1 MKFIKGFFIHYLF
14 SGILLI
20 ISSNAFA
27 QRIISP
33 KDTTTRSQ
41 LIQTDSLTKKSAS
54 SSGLNSKVSYKGD
67 TVFLDFKTNIRY
79 LIGKARVIYG
89 DFELDADYIRLDQNT
104 NEIFAKGSYDSIT
117 HRYTGRPIFK
127 PSGEPPFTTDSLAYN
142 YESKKGKSYQAS
154 SQVED
159 GYIHAAQLKKNEYN
173 EAFIKNALYT
183 TCDADHPHFGIHIT
197 RGIITD
203 RQIITGPA
211 YLEIEGVPLP
221 IGIPFGFF
229 PKTNHRASGLL
240 FPTFGED
247 YTRGFFMRDLGYYIG
262 LNDIWDTAIRGTLY
276 SKGSYEGNII
286 GSYRKNYKYDGR
298 VNFHYAST
306 RTGIEGTPGYKP
318 TQDFNIQW
326 SHNQRPEANPGTTF
340 SASVNVGTSNYFS
353 RTAAGGSYDIN
364 QITQNSMSS
373 SIGYGRSFANG
384 LFNFTSSLRH
394 NQDMATKSIYLQL
407 PDFNLSM
414 LTINPFDSK
423 DRVGEQKWYQRLTL
437 GYNVQG
443 SNSITTKENLLFQ
456 KGTLQKF
463 SNGVS
468 HSIPVALSLN
478 VLKFFQL
485 GSSVRYNEKWY
496 LQSIRKNYDP
506 VTATV
511 VKDTL
516 RGFNRAYDY
525 SLSTGL
531 STKVYGM
538 LPFKKGK
545 ILALRHVMTPNVS
558 FSYRPDFGSDRY
570 GFYRNVQA
578 NAAGNI
584 QRYSIFED
592 GIYGSPGIGRSASM
606 GFALDNTISAKL
618 RKPESDTVS
627 TPKKIDIIQGLT
639 FSGSYN
645 FVADSFKLTPINFSG
660 RTSLFKQSVGINFF
674 GTFDPYKLNT
684 FGQRVNQYAINDGKI
699 ARLTNFGLSFSFG
712 LNSEATKKHNNETNN
727 LQNNPGKTPAQQEEL
742 SRISRD
748 PNAFV
753 DFKIPWNVSASYS
766 FNYSKTG
773 LISSITNAVN
783 LYGDLNIT
791 PKWKVQYTT
800 GYDFQATKI
809 SITQLSIFRD
819 LHCWDMAFNWVPFGT
834 YRSYSFDLKVR
845 ASILQDLKLSRRR
858 DYYNNY

>member
-1 MKFIKGFFIHYLF
+1 MRYLF

-33 KDTTTRSQ
+33 KDTTTSSQ
-41 LIQTDSLTKKSAS
+41 LKQTDSLAKKTAAS
-54 SSGLNSKVSYKGD
+54 SGPSEVSYKAERAIVD
-67 TVFLDFKTNIRY
+67 YKNEITY
-79 LIGKARVIYG
+79 LFGKARVNYE
-89 DFELDADYIRLDQNT
+89 DFELDADYIRLDQKNKT
-104 NEIFAKGSYDSIT
+104 IFAKGSIDSIS
-117 HRYTGRPIFK
+117 HRYAGRPIFK
-127 PSGEPPFTTDSLAYN
+127 PSGEPPFTTDSLDYN

-154 SQVED
+154 TEVEG
-159 GYIHAAQLKKNEYN
+159 GYIHAGQIKKNEYN
-173 EAFIKNALYT
+173 EAFLKNAIYT
-183 TCDADHPHFGIHIT
+183 TCNADHPHFGIHLT
-197 RGIITD
+197 RGIVTD
-203 RQIITGPA
+203 RQIVTGPA
-211 YLEIEGVPLP
+211 YLEIEDVPLP

-229 PKTNHRASGLL
+229 PKTNRRASGIL

-247 YTRGFFMRDLGYYIG
+247 YTRGFFMRNLGYYIG
-262 LNDIWDTAIRGTLY
+262 LNDFWDTAIRGTLY

-286 GSYRKNYKYDGR
+286 GSYRKNYKFDGR
-298 VNFHYAST
+298 INMHYAST

-318 TQDFNIQW
+318 TKDFNVQW

-353 RTAAGGSYDIN
+353 RTAAGGTYDIN
-364 QITQNSMSS
+364 QITRNSMSS
-373 SIGYGRSFANG
+373 SIGYGKSFANG
-384 LFNFTSSLRH
+384 LFNFYSSLRH
-394 NQDMATKSIYLQL
+394 NQDMATKDVYLQL
-407 PDFNLSM
+407 PDFTLSM

-423 DRVGEQKWYQRLTL
+423 DRVGDQKWYQRLTL
-437 GYNVQG
+437 GYSLRG

-456 KGTLQKF
+456 KGALQKF
-463 SNGVS
+463 TNGVS
-468 HSIPVALSLN
+468 HDIPLALSLN

-485 GSSVRYNEKWY
+485 GSGVRYSEKWY
-496 LQSIRKNYDP
+496 LQSIRKNYDA
-506 VTATV
+506 VNDIV
-511 VKDTL
+511 LKDTL

-538 LPFKKGK
+538 VAFKKGK
-545 ILALRHVMTPNVS
+545 LLQLRHVMTPNVS
-558 FSYRPDFGSDRY
+558 LSYRPDFGKDRY
-570 GFYRNVQA
+570 GIYKNVQT

-606 GFALDNTISAKL
+606 GFSLDNTISAKL

-660 RTSLFKQSVGINFF
+660 RTSLFKQSVGVNFF

-684 FGQRVNQYAINDGKI
+684 FGQRVNEFAINDGKI
-699 ARLTNFGLSFSFG
+699 ARLTNFGLSFSFS
-712 LNSEATKKHNNETNN
+712 LNSEAMKKHNDETNN
-727 LQNNPGKTPAQQEEL
+727 LQNTPGKTPAQLQEL

-766 FNYSKTG
+766 FNYSRTG
-773 LISSITNAVN
+773 LLSSITNTVN

-791 PKWKVQYTT
+791 PKWKVQYTS
-800 GYDFQATKI
+800 GYDFQASKI

-819 LHCWDMAFNWVPFGT
+819 LHCWDMSFNWVPFGT
-834 YRSYSFDLKVR
+834 YRSYSFDLRVR
-845 ASILQDLKLSRRR
+845 ASVLQDLKLSRRR
-858 DYYNNY
+858 DYYNTY